1 MIPRSKFTL
10 RSWEPPW
17 RSKFT
22 PHREVHD
29 HENEHHSPAAGQSRR
44 NLGEWG
50 WSCFLSWS
58 NKSDILKEDYDK
70 ELEQLEWSKCMSK
83 CTKS

>member
-1 MIPRSKFTL
+1 
-10 RSWEPPW
+10 
-17 RSKFT
+17 
-22 PHREVHD
+22 
-29 HENEHHSPAAGQSRR
+29 
-44 NLGEWG
+44 
-50 WSCFLSWS
+50 LSWS